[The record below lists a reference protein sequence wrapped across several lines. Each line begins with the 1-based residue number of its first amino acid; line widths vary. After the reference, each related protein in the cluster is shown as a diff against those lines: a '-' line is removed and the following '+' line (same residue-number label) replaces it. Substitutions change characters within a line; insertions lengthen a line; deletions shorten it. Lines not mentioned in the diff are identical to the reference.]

1 MTQIL
6 KNTLLG
12 NTFSIIMILNA
23 AIPVTANDGRMD
35 GSGGP
40 LAISV
45 RVYNYAGI
53 LDGRLTRAQKEAA
66 RVLGQA
72 GIEAKWVRCAIPGS
86 EIPSNP
92 ICRSQPTPADIVVKL
107 LPRKMARR
115 LMKHHSE
122 FGLAFTAKGEGF
134 GSNLSIFYHR
144 VDELAESRQAS
155 RSLLLGHFIA
165 HEIGHLLLGSSSHSR
180 SGLMRVPWNRGQL
193 ERASLGTLR
202 FTTKQAARMR
212 VQVSRRLASAPAV
225 AQALRSAAVR
235 P

>member
-1 MTQIL
+1 
-6 KNTLLG
+6 
-12 NTFSIIMILNA
+12 MILNA

-40 LAISV
+40 LAINV

-53 LDGRLTRAQKEAA
+53 LDGRLRRAQKEAA

-72 GIEAKWVRCAIPGS
+72 GIEAKWIRCAIPGS
-86 EIPSNP
+86 EIQTDP
-92 ICRSQPTPADIVVKL
+92 ICRSQPTPADIFVKI

-122 FGLAFTAKGEGF
+122 FGLAFTAEGEGF

-180 SGLMRVPWNRGQL
+180 SGIMHVPWNRAQL
-193 ERASLGTLR
+193 ERASLGTLL
-202 FTTKQAARMR
+202 FTKKQAARMR
-212 VQVSRRLASAPAV
+212 VQTLRRVAAASNV
-225 AQALRSAAVR
+225 ATVLRSGAAR
-235 P
+235 

>member
-1 MTQIL
+1 MTQ
-6 KNTLLG
+6 LLG
-12 NTFSIIMILNA
+12 NTVFRNAFSIIIILNA
-23 AIPVTANDGRMD
+23 AIPVTAKDRRMD
-35 GSGGP
+35 VSGGP

-45 RVYNYAGI
+45 RVSNYAGI
-53 LDGRLTRAQKEAA
+53 LDGRLRRAQKEAA

-86 EIPSNP
+86 DTHGNP
-92 ICRSQPTPADIVVKL
+92 ICRSQPTPADIFVKL

-122 FGLAFTAKGEGF
+122 FGLAFTAEGEGF

-165 HEIGHLLLGSSSHSR
+165 HEIGRLLLGSSSHSR
-180 SGLMRVPWNRGQL
+180 SGIMRVPWNRSQL
-193 ERASLGTLR
+193 ERASLGTLL
-202 FTTKQAARMR
+202 FTKKQAARMR
-212 VQVSRRLASAPAV
+212 VQTLRRVAAASNV
-225 AQALRSAAVR
+225 ATALRSAAAR
-235 P
+235 